1 LHEKPDALGA
11 IARDACFSRKNNSL
25 ETGGIAQML
34 FLKEKRSHAR
44 SHHQG
49 L

>member
-1 LHEKPDALGA
+1 VT
-11 IARDACFSRKNNSL
+11 ARDACFSSKNNSL

-44 SHHQG
+44 SHRQG
-49 L
+49 M